1 MKLSDTKAIVESFVK
16 HNLSLE
22 VGSSN
27 SKYLVPMLWS
37 LPGEG
42 KTTAIEDLAKEL
54 KYEIVT
60 LVPAQFDAGELGGF
74 PIVNKE
80 TDTYYRARPFFLPT
94 TDKPTIL
101 FIDELPQAPTANQ
114 NIIAQLVNER
124 RIGEHQL
131 PDNVTIVCA
140 GNPMSSRAGTNP
152 MPSHLKDRL
161 THLHIETDHEG
172 FRNYGLANGFTPEVT
187 GFIQDRPEFLQ
198 KFDPS
203 QDASPS
209 PRSWERAD
217 TILKLKLPNQLE
229 AQALKGQIG
238 EAALADFVGYLRV
251 YRDLPRSADIFA
263 NPTDTIIPTKPDVL
277 YALCSMLAH
286 HTTESNANALV
297 TYIRRFPQ
305 REFAAFLI
313 RDCLKRKPELKKN
326 KDIIG
331 WVMVEGKELLL

>member
-1 MKLSDTKAIVESFVK
+1 MKLSETKAIVKSFVQ
-16 HNLSLE
+16 HNLALPE
-22 VGSSN
+22 GSSN
-27 SKYLVPMLWS
+27 AKYLIPMLTS

-42 KTTAIEDLAKEL
+42 KSSMIEDLAKEL
-54 KYEIVT
+54 GMEIQT
-60 LVPAQFDAGELGGF
+60 LMPSQFDAGELGGF

-94 TDKPTIL
+94 STEPMIL
-101 FIDELPQAPTANQ
+101 FIDELPQAPTANL
-114 NIIAQLVNER
+114 NIMAQLVNER
-124 RIGEHQL
+124 RIGEHRL
-131 PDNVTIVCA
+131 PSNISIVCA
-140 GNPMSSRAGTNP
+140 GNPMSARAGTNP

-161 THLHIETDHEG
+161 THLYIETDHQG
-172 FRNYGLANGFTPEVT
+172 FRTYGLANGFTPEVT
-187 GFIQDRPEFLQ
+187 GFIEDRPEFLQ

-217 TILKLKLPNQLE
+217 TILKLKLPANLE

-238 EAALADFVGYLRV
+238 EAALADFIGYLRV
-251 YRDLPRSADIFA
+251 CRDLPRAADVFA
-263 NPTDTIIPTKPDVL
+263 NPTDTEIPTKPDVL

-286 HTTESNANALV
+286 HTNDNNAKALM

-305 REFAAFLI
+305 REFAAFLV

-326 KDIIG
+326 KDMIG
-331 WVMVEGKELLL
+331 WIMVEGKELLL